1 MKILSCLGSHRPT
14 LARLGLVFE
23 SLADRRLAMP
33 KVDNHFHQASFR
45 RLLAQLRHE
54 QHSSG
59 VADGVGAATLL
70 GSCGVIVLECSIRD
84 NDHDHNDND
93 NDDDL
98 QR

>member
-1 MKILSCLGSHRPT
+1 MKVLSCLGSHHPI
-14 LARLGLVFE
+14 LARLVFV
-23 SLADRRLAMP
+23 SVVGRRLVQP
-33 KVDNHFHQASFR
+33 KADNHFHRASFR
-45 RLLAQLRHE
+45 RLLAQLRHD

-59 VADGVGAATLL
+59 VIDGGGAATLL

-84 NDHDHNDND
+84 DDDDH